1 MPQRDGWIGYN
12 IESRR
17 DYRGSSSNHKKP
29 QSPTVQSPRTP
40 GAPQFMLT
48 CWAYCSPSFPLFK
61 VKRGLGLDHLA
72 RHFITC
78 CFRLLTEGA
87 EKAYLNETIA
97 GFRLHVIVSCSEC
110 FKELPPLQ
118 TSIHDWEFPVK
129 HLCGSWTS
137 QKTTW
142 NQLVQNQ
149 IHFKHIANAGPLHS
163 CPYLFQFDEFL
174 FWGCPFLSKF
184 IRFLQTRRKSLVGV
198 QPHEQKLHQNHIKIN
213 PYIH

>member
-29 QSPTVQSPRTP
+29 QIPTVQSPRTP

-129 HLCGSWTS
+129 HLCGS
-137 QKTTW
+137 
-142 NQLVQNQ
+142 
-149 IHFKHIANAGPLHS
+149 
-163 CPYLFQFDEFL
+163 
-174 FWGCPFLSKF
+174 
-184 IRFLQTRRKSLVGV
+184 
-198 QPHEQKLHQNHIKIN
+198 
-213 PYIH
+213 

>member
-1 MPQRDGWIGYN
+1 MW
-12 IESRR
+12 
-17 DYRGSSSNHKKP
+17 
-29 QSPTVQSPRTP
+29 
-40 GAPQFMLT
+40 A

-78 CFRLLTEGA
+78 CFRVLTEGA

-97 GFRLHVIVSCSEC
+97 GFRLQVIVSCSEC

-118 TSIHDWEFPVK
+118 TSIHDWEFPVA

-142 NQLVQNQ
+142 NRLVQSQ

-184 IRFLQTRRKSLVGV
+184 IRFLKTRRKSLVGV